1 MALIK
6 GLDNSDD
13 TLVGTAEADQIY
25 GLGGNDTLYGDAGN
39 DRLSGDAGDDKL
51 IGGAGN
57 DTLDGGAGTGDNA
70 DDLYGS
76 NSTTIGV
83 TVNLVTGTATNSGES
98 ARVTVSRPEWLGRPV
113 CNQGGRT
120 WR

>member
-6 GLDNSDD
+6 GLDDRDD
-13 TLVGTAEADQIY
+13 M
-25 GLGGNDTLYGDAGN
+25 
-39 DRLSGDAGDDKL
+39 L

-83 TVNLVTGTATNSGES
+83 TVNLATVTAASRGES